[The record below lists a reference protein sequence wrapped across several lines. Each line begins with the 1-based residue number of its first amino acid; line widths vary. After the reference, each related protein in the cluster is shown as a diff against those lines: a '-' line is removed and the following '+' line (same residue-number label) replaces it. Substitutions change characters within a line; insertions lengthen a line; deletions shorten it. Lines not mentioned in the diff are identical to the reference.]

1 MAERVEREQS
11 TLRLEMRR
19 ICKCFGATVALQDVS
34 IKVDGGEVLALVGE
48 NGAGKSTLMKVLSG
62 AVKPDAG
69 RMELNGVPYRPGN
82 PLEARRAGVAMIY
95 QELSLAP
102 HLSVEENIVLGME
115 PATLGVVHRKQ
126 VRRRAIEAIKEF
138 DNPELTPDAQVRRLS
153 VGSQQ
158 LVEIA
163 RALTVGC
170 RVLVLDEPTSSLTRQ
185 DVERLFEIIGRLKKQ
200 GKAIVYISHFIE
212 EVKRIADRVT
222 VLRDGRVVGSSDADA
237 IGTDEIVALMV
248 GRQVEQLY
256 PRSVRRPGEVVLE
269 IEDLAGLE
277 KPESASLKLRR
288 GEVLGIAGLVG
299 AGRTELLRS
308 LFGLDPIRKG
318 KIRLGVYAGP
328 ASPVRRWMQGAGI
341 LSEDRKEEGLALS
354 LSISDNVTLSKL
366 RGLGPFGL
374 VLPSRQDEAAARWIE
389 RLGIRCLGPRDRVSS
404 LSGGNQ
410 QRVALARLLQHDVD
424 VLLLDEPTRGIDVAA
439 KAMIYRLIDE
449 LATGSLIGL
458 TAEHAESAETKNIK
472 DVFSAVSAPRLRGG
486 EFSPAKAGPA
496 AVKKPEGRAPK
507 AILMVSSYLPELMGV
522 CDRVAVMCRGR
533 LGPTHRIDEVDEHR
547 LMLEATGQQ

>member
-1 MAERVEREQS
+1 MAEQIDSDRWPV
-11 TLRLEMRR
+11 RLQMRG
-19 ICKCFGATVALQDVS
+19 ICKRFGATVALEDVG
-34 IKVDGGEVLALVGE
+34 IKVAAGQVLALVGE

-69 RMELNGVPYRPGN
+69 QMWLEGLPYRPSN

-102 HLSVEENIVLGME
+102 HLSVQENIMLGME
-115 PATLGVVHRKQ
+115 PTTLGVVRGKE

-138 DNPELTPDAQVRRLS
+138 EHPELTPDARVGKLS

-163 RALTVGC
+163 RALATPAKAGAC
-170 RVLVLDEPTSSLTRQ
+170 RVLVLDEPTSSLTQQ
-185 DVERLFEIIGRLKKQ
+185 DVQRLFELIARLARQ
-200 GKAIVYISHFIE
+200 GKAVVYISHFIE
-212 EVKRIADRVT
+212 EVQRVADRVT
-222 VLRDGRVVGSSDADA
+222 VLRDGKVVGSSDTSA
-237 IGTDEIVALMV
+237 ITTDQIIALMV

-256 PRSVRRPGEVVLE
+256 PRSTRRSGEVVLE
-269 IEDLAGLE
+269 FEDLAGVE
-277 KPESASLKLRR
+277 KPESASLQLHR

-308 LFGLDPIRKG
+308 LFGLDPVRRG
-318 KIRLGVYAGP
+318 KIRLGVYTGP
-328 ASPVRRWMQGAGI
+328 ASPIRRWTQGAGF

-354 LSISDNVTLSKL
+354 LSVADNMTLSKL
-366 RGLGPFGL
+366 KGFGPLGL
-374 VLPSRQDEAAARWIE
+374 VLPSRQDRAAHRWIE
-389 RLGIRCLGPRDRVSS
+389 RLGIRCRGPRDLLSS

-439 KAMIYRLIDE
+439 KAMIYKLVDE
-449 LATGSLIGL
+449 LATGCP
-458 TAEHAESAETKNIK
+458 AEK
-472 DVFSAVSAPRLRGG
+472 RL
-486 EFSPAKAGPA
+486 
-496 AVKKPEGRAPK
+496 PK

-533 LGPTHRIDEVDEHR
+533 LQPAHRIGAVDEHK
-547 LMLEATGQQ
+547 LMLEATGQEAST